1 MFAKVRLSLDRL
13 LTWIIFS
20 VKKFLL
26 LIAVALFG
34 GAALASAGSYEDHLY
49 EDRLRQW
56 HEDSVRQNA
65 EEDARLERLENRN
78 DENEKSFG
86 RSRKARHEGDQPNR
100 ADHKR

>member
-56 HEDSVRQNA
+56 HVESVNKRRKR
-65 EEDARLERLENRN
+65 RLAGSIATMRT
-78 DENEKSFG
+78 KSSG
-86 RSRKARHEGDQPNR
+86 RSRKQRRSKLTLLDLGAV
-100 ADHKR
+100 A